1 MKHQLLFA
9 VLLFCIIS
17 SAQTKLNFGYD
28 GAGNQKT
35 RTLCINCPPNSAKT
49 SKEIEDLTEQDLEKL
64 SEQDVI
70 SFYPNPVK
78 EELYLQWELPN
89 ENYIAS
95 IQIFS
100 INGQLLKQYVATNKT
115 NNQNIPF
122 QNYPSGVY
130 AVLLKYNNGEEK
142 SIKIIKQ

>member
-1 MKHQLLFA
+1 MKHKLLFA
-9 VLLFCIIS
+9 TLLFSIIS
-17 SAQTKLNFGYD
+17 NAQTKLNFGYD
-28 GAGNQKT
+28 GAGNQKN
-35 RTLCINCPPNSAKT
+35 RTLCINCPST
-49 SKEIEDLTEQDLEKL
+49 SKQAKEIAALTDQDLEKL

-100 INGQLLKQYVATNKT
+100 INGQVLKQYVTTNKT
-115 NNQNIPF
+115 KNQNIPF
-122 QNYPSGVY
+122 QSYPGGMYV
-130 AVLLKYNNGEEK
+130 VLLKYNNGEEK

>member
-1 MKHQLLFA
+1 MKHQLLFVA
-9 VLLFCIIS
+9 LLFCVIS
-17 SAQTKLNFGYD
+17 NAQSKLNFGYD

-35 RTLCINCPPNSAKT
+35 RTLCINCQST
-49 SKEIEDLTEQDLEKL
+49 SKPVKEIAALTDQDLEKL

-78 EELYLQWELPN
+78 EELYLQWELSK
-89 ENYIAS
+89 ENYVTS

-100 INGQLLKQYVATNKT
+100 TSGQLLKQYNATSKT

-122 QNYPSGVY
+122 QSYPTGLYVVSF
-130 AVLLKYNNGEEK
+130 KYNNGEEK
-142 SIKIIKQ
+142 NIKIIKQ

>member
-1 MKHQLLFA
+1 MKYQLLFA

-17 SAQTKLNFGYD
+17 NAQTTKLNFGYD

-35 RTLCINCPPNSAKT
+35 RTLCINCQST
-49 SKEIEDLTEQDLEKL
+49 SKQAKDIAALTDQDLEKL
-64 SEQDVI
+64 SEQEAI

-78 EELYLQWELPN
+78 EELYLQWEFPN

-100 INGQLLKQYVATNKT
+100 ITGQLLKQYITTNKT
-115 NNQNIPF
+115 KNQNIPF
-122 QNYPSGVY
+122 QSYPSGMY

-142 SIKIIKQ
+142 TIKIIKQ